1 MGPMTSRTPN
11 KMTRLLLPALLSLAF
26 LTAPA
31 VSLARDPGMRARV
44 LANIAASKKARQG
57 SGFAKWYRASQNGFK
72 NWPKHRAKPRT
83 AKHGPT
89 HVPHN
94 YVIHGGG
101 GQPAVLI
108 DKSERRLKRNIRRK
122 AAKLQMKKNMKP
134 WDKIDYL
141 QKVIRQKVKHA
152 GNELDVK
159 KNPNKYNK
167 FNAKKSRGGQL
178 AQLGDYLKMHKV
190 VCREMAHIT
199 QVALQDAGFKS
210 RLVYGTIKKKGK
222 VIGGHAWNE
231 AYIEGKW
238 QIVDTTNLKF
248 NKTDPKVAANKGTKN
263 GWIWQRDT
271 YGPRVTPKEQYR
283 AGNHWFFNPY

>member
-1 MGPMTSRTPN
+1 MSCISQKTNRIILALAALMLIVSSTPN
-11 KMTRLLLPALLSLAF
+11 QAE
-26 LTAPA
+26 
-31 VSLARDPGMRARV
+31 ARDPGMRQRV
-44 LANIAASKKARQG
+44 LANIAASKKFRQENKG
-57 SGFAKWYRASQNGFK
+57 AYAKWFRASKNGFR
-72 NWPKHRAKPRT
+72 NWPKRPAPNRNPRT
-83 AKHGPT
+83 GPT
-89 HVPHN
+89 NVPHN
-94 YVIHGGG
+94 YVIRGGG
-101 GQPAVLI
+101 SQPSVLV

-122 AAKLQMKKNMKP
+122 AAKLRMKPNMKP
-134 WDKIDYL
+134 WEKIDYL

-159 KNPNKYNK
+159 KNPNKYNR
-167 FNAKKSRGGQL
+167 FNKKMSSSGKL

-199 QVALQDAGFKS
+199 QVALEDAGFKS

-222 VIGGHAWNE
+222 IIGGHAWNE
-231 AYIEGKW
+231 VYVDKKW

-271 YGPRVTPKEQYR
+271 YGPRVVPKEQYR
-283 AGNHWFFNPY
+283 QSGSHFWF

>member
-1 MGPMTSRTPN
+1 MA
-11 KMTRLLLPALLSLAF
+11 ALLALAI
-26 LTAPA
+26 TASP
-31 VSLARDPGMRARV
+31 LAAQAGDPGMRARV
-44 LANIAASKKARQG
+44 MANIAASKNARKAGGGRMAAW
-57 SGFAKWYRASQNGFK
+57 FRAADNNFK
-72 NWPKHRAKPRT
+72 GWPKHVPARRNSLT
-83 AKHGPT
+83 GPT

-94 YVIHGGG
+94 YVIRGGG

-122 AAKLQMKKNMKP
+122 AGKLHNRPNMTP
-134 WDKIDYL
+134 WDKINYL

-159 KNPNKYNK
+159 KNPNSYNKYNK
-167 FNAKKSRGGQL
+167 KMSSSGKL

-210 RLVYGTIKKKGK
+210 RLVYGTIKKNGK
-222 VIGGHAWNE
+222 VLGGHAWNE
-231 AYIEGKW
+231 VYVDKKW
-238 QIVDTTNLKF
+238 QMVDTTNTQF
-248 NKTDPKVAANKGTKN
+248 NKTDPKKAALKGTSN

-271 YGPRVTPKEQYR
+271 YGPRVVPKEQYR
-283 AGNHWFFNPY
+283 SNNGFFNPY